1 MMHQLKYLVILV
13 VSIFGLQNQV
23 FAEIEEEPLKFLFIG
38 NSYTYMN
45 DMPAIFEKMAKKSG
59 KNVLVEKNTKGG
71 ASFRSHTGRA
81 DMFEA
86 IRKRQWDYVV
96 LQGFSR
102 EMSFQPEHIDT
113 ASVPYIQQIL
123 DSIYEN
129 NPCTNVRF
137 YMTWGYD
144 GGFDERK
151 EIDTYE
157 KMADSIRKGYE
168 WIGKKFSLPVVPVGM
183 AWRETR
189 NQTGID
195 LYYTDRAH
203 PSINGSYLIA
213 ATFYSA
219 FFNEPL
225 HENYIA
231 RVKKRNARKINKL
244 TYRYV
249 SANRS
254 KYHLD
259 DYLFDIDVEETRKD
273 GFKISYEASFQD
285 ASLKWYLNDSLVS
298 SDTTGILMLESVDD
312 SVLTLEI
319 ARDCGNQSY
328 KRLLSKHIS
337 KARRRRFFNWF

>member
-1 MMHQLKYLVILV
+1 MIRRTVNIYVLMFMLL
-13 VSIFGLQNQV
+13 GLHLPVHAQGD
-23 FAEIEEEPLKFLFIG
+23 EEPLKFLFIG

-45 DMPAIFEKMAKKSG
+45 DMPGIFEKMAQKSG

-81 DMFEA
+81 DMFES

-123 DSIYEN
+123 DSVYAN

-144 GGFDERK
+144 DGFDERE

-157 KMADSIRKGYE
+157 EMADSIRKGYE
-168 WIGKKFSLPVVPVGM
+168 WVGKKFNIPVVPVGM
-183 AWRETR
+183 VWREVR

-213 ATFYSA
+213 ATFFSA
-219 FFNEPL
+219 FFDEQL
-225 HENYIA
+225 YENYIT
-231 RVKKRNARKINKL
+231 RVKKRHSRKINRL
-244 TYRYV
+244 VHEYV
-249 SANRS
+249 SENMF
-254 KYHLD
+254 KYHLYD
-259 DYLFDIDVEETRKD
+259 NLIDIEVEDTRKP
-273 GFKISYEASFQD
+273 GYSVSYSSSYEHAG
-285 ASLKWYLNDSLVS
+285 LKWFLNDSLIS
-298 SDTTGILMLESVDD
+298 TDIYGTINLDSLENEE
-312 SVLTLEI
+312 LTLELT
-319 ARDCGNQSY
+319 RDCGKRTY
-328 KRLLSKHIS
+328 KKLLWKHVS
-337 KARRRRFFNWF
+337 KARRRKLFGRG